1 MLNHQLRSNL
11 IGLALCREG
20 KVGHTCNGWKCFPP
34 EPKRGDFE
42 EVIRS
47 SDFARGVALNRKHG
61 IDGTHPTAIVPND
74 NQAASTIL
82 DVDIDSRSTSIHGI
96 LDELFDDTARSLY
109 DFACGDLVTRVVIEE
124 TNRRIGIPNVAW
136 NRQSRIRG
144 R

>member
-1 MLNHQLRSNL
+1 MLNHELGSNL

-20 KVGHTCNGWKCFPP
+20 EVRHTCNGWKRFAA

-47 SDFARGVALNRKHG
+47 SDFACRVALYGKDG
-61 IDGTHPTAIVPND
+61 INWAHPTAIVPND

-96 LDELFDDTARSLY
+96 LDELFDDTARTLH
-109 DFACGDLVTRVVIEE
+109 DFAGGNLVARVVIEQA
-124 TNRRIGIPNVAW
+124 NRRIGIPNVA
-136 NRQSRIRG
+136 
-144 R
+144 